1 MIHPASKNTVFSRVA
16 ALSPQVTP
24 ANTQANI
31 QAILDAAG
39 TQPDANI
46 YLTPEMSL
54 CGYTCQDL
62 FLQEHLIEQC
72 LAGLNTLMMEFRRS
86 AILIVGMPVRVGSK
100 VCNCACVIKGNPIGG
115 AKLLGIIPKTWLP
128 NYSEFYE
135 MRWFASSLDCT
146 ETEVDLG
153 HEFGVVPF
161 GTDLIFRDSNSGL
174 AFGVEICEDL
184 WAVTPPSNR
193 LALAGAHLICNLSA
207 SNELVGKADYRREL
221 VKTQSGR
228 LICAYAY
235 ASASTGESVSDTV
248 FSGHCLIADNNRILV
263 ENKRLQPQSSIAADI
278 CITEIEGERNR
289 NSTFRK
295 QTVQPCRRVDFDLD
309 RKVRT
314 NLLKSCSP
322 TPFIPDDEARRDT
335 VCEEI
340 AGIQTAA
347 LGRRLSHLGYP
358 PVVIGV
364 SGGLDS
370 TLALLIAHMTFSQ
383 VGLPTDRIIAMTLPG
398 MGTSD
403 HTRSNAEALMCGL
416 GVTSETHSIVAMAE
430 AELRTLGHTTHDVT
444 FENVQARAR
453 TALLFNRANQVKG
466 LVLGTGDLSE
476 LALGWMTYCGDSESH
491 YHINAGIPKTLIR
504 VLVEWLGRQP
514 IFHMVRPS
522 IESIIHTPISPELLP
537 LGAGGEI
544 VQQTEDSIGPYIL
557 HDFFLYWAIRKQM
570 PPRYVLCLAKHAFPD
585 YDFSIIRKW
594 LKVFYSRFASQQFK
608 RNSMPDGLKV
618 GTMSLSP
625 RSDLRMPSEASIQT
639 WIDEVDAFEE

>member
-1 MIHPASKNTVFSRVA
+1 MTTVFSRIA
-16 ALSPQVTP
+16 ALSPCVTP
-24 ANTQANI
+24 GNTHANVR
-31 QAILDAAG
+31 AILDAVA
-39 TQPDANI
+39 TQPDADI
-46 YLTPEMSL
+46 YLTPEMSV

-72 LAGLNTLMMEFRRS
+72 LVALDALMTGFRRS
-86 AILIVGMPVRVGSK
+86 AVLIVGMPVRVGSK
-100 VCNCACVIKGNPIGG
+100 VCNCACVIQGSPHGD
-115 AKLLGIIPKTWLP
+115 AQVLGVIPKTWIP

-135 MRWFASSLDCT
+135 MRWFASALDCN

-153 HEFGVVPF
+153 HGFGTVPF
-161 GTDLIFRDSNSGL
+161 GTDLIFRWKATGL

-235 ASASTGESVSDTV
+235 ASAAPGESVSDTV

-263 ENKRLQPQSSIAADI
+263 ENQRLQNQSSIAADI
-278 CITEIEGERNR
+278 CVIEIEGERNR

-295 QTVQPCRRVDFDLD
+295 QTVQPCRTILCSLGRN
-309 RKVRT
+309 RHEG
-314 NLLKSCSP
+314 LLKPCP
-322 TPFIPDDEARRDT
+322 ATPFIPTEESRKAA

-340 AGIQTAA
+340 VSIQTAA
-347 LGRRLSHLGYP
+347 LGRRLAHLGYP
-358 PVVIGV
+358 PLVIGV

-370 TLALLIAHMTFSQ
+370 TLALMIAHMTFRQNQLS
-383 VGLPTDRIIAMTLPG
+383 PDRIIAMTLPG

-403 HTRSNAEALMCGL
+403 HTRSNAQALMSGL
-416 GVTSETHSIVAMAE
+416 GVTSETLSIVSMAE
-430 AELRTLGHTTHDVT
+430 AELQTLGHTAHDVT

-491 YHINAGIPKTLIR
+491 YHVNAGIPKTLIR

-514 IFHMVRPS
+514 MFETVRTS
-522 IESIIHTPISPELLP
+522 IESILNTPISPELLP
-537 LGAGGEI
+537 LGADGKI

-570 PPRYVLCLAKHAFPD
+570 PPRYVLHFARHAFPNTELPV
-585 YDFSIIRKW
+585 IRKW
-594 LKVFYSRFASQQFK
+594 LKVFYGRFASQQFK

-639 WIDEVDAFEE
+639 WIEEVDAFEA